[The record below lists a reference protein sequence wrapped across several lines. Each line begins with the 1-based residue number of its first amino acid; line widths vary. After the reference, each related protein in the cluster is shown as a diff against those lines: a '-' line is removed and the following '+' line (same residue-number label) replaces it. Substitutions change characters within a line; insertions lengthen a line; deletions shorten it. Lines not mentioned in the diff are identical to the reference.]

1 MVKLY
6 KSMQEA
12 KNIVMDSLDK
22 LEKFKTFAL
31 TPNGYKVTRPEGY
44 VLHVDGNMIKLI
56 DRLEFAFLNFT
67 LPKQWKS

>member
-1 MVKLY
+1 MK
-6 KSMQEA
+6 E
-12 KNIVMDSLDK
+12 LDR
-22 LEKFKTFAL
+22 LEEFGTWAL
-31 TPNGYKVTRPEGY
+31 TPNGYKVTNPEGY